1 MGKII
6 DKALYL
12 IKSRQKVLK
21 AMQKAEIPINDKDKF
36 RQYHTA
42 LSNVKL
48 NESIG
53 RVFNYIFSAIN
64 ENEIKPLESTDFD
77 YQARFED
84 NPSILIDKV
93 EYALKSKNLLFAAM
107 RQKDLPVTPE
117 MPFRKYADVF
127 EVICQKQRFFYYDD
141 MSSFSLFPHLTD
153 VAGGSADIAKINL
166 IIAYDLNKTR
176 HEYNYP
182 PLPHICV
189 HNVGGSPSASMIR
202 PENITYNVKLWHYN
216 HEYMAQSGHLSN
228 VCSGS
233 ADASLIYLGIWN
245 YGIPLEQYGFDA
257 MKKSAHLQDVGS
269 GSSASGM
276 ICLDFTDYKLH
287 SAQFN
292 YVNMNLPETF
302 TYDMGV

>member
-1 MGKII
+1 
-6 DKALYL
+6 
-12 IKSRQKVLK
+12 
-21 AMQKAEIPINDKDKF
+21 MQKAEIPISDKDKF

-53 RVFNYIFSAIN
+53 HVFNYIFSAIN
-64 ENEIKPLESTDFD
+64 ESPNKPQENVDSD
-77 YQARFED
+77 YPERFED

-107 RQKDLPVTPE
+107 RQKNLPVTPD

-141 MSSFSLFPHLTD
+141 MSTFSLFPHLTD
-153 VAGGSADIAKINL
+153 VAGGSADIAQINL
-166 IIAYDLNKTR
+166 IIAYDLIKTR
-176 HEYNYP
+176 HEYNYL
-182 PLPHICV
+182 PLTQICV
-189 HNVGGSPSASMIR
+189 HNVGGSPAPSMVR
-202 PENITYNVKLWHYN
+202 PENITYDIKLWHYN
-216 HEYMAQSGHLSN
+216 HEYMAQSGHLSD
-228 VCSGS
+228 VRSGS
-233 ADASLIYLGIWN
+233 ADVCLIYLGIWN
-245 YGIPLEQYGFDA
+245 YGIDLEQYGFEA
-257 MKKSAHLQDVGS
+257 MKKSAHLQNVGS
-269 GSSASGM
+269 SSAASSLIYLNSM
-276 ICLDFTDYKLH
+276 NQSIH